1 MTPPGHASPAP
12 SAADEHRISL
22 QHVDGRVEVG
32 LDGVV
37 LAASD
42 RATLLLEQGCPPRWY
57 LPPEDV
63 RLDLLRR
70 STTTTV
76 CPFKGEATYWS
87 YEPAGASGADVAW
100 SYETPVAAMAPIR
113 GLVCFYA
120 ERTRSTVVTPARE
133 TGADARSPA
142 GRRPRKGAS
151 TAT

>member
-1 MTPPGHASPAP
+1 VTPPEPAGP
-12 SAADEHRISL
+12 ARSSADEPRITLHRA
-22 QHVDGRVEVG
+22 DDRVEVS
-32 LDGVV
+32 LDGVS
-37 LAASD
+37 LAASE
-42 RATLLLEQGCPPRWY
+42 RATLLLERGCPPRWY

-70 STTTTV
+70 STTTTT

-87 YEPAGASGADVAW
+87 YEPAGGPGVDLAW
-100 SYETPVAAMAPIR
+100 SYETPVSAMGPIR

-120 ERTRSTVVTPARE
+120 ERTDTTVTPGRE
-133 TGADARSPA
+133 CGAAARSPG

>member
-1 MTPPGHASPAP
+1 MNPLPEGVHPAT
-12 SAADEHRISL
+12 STADGHRISL
-22 QHVDGRVEVG
+22 RPADGRVQVG
-32 LDGVV
+32 IGGVV

-42 RATLLLEQGCPPRWY
+42 RATLLLEDGCRPRWY
-57 LPPEDV
+57 LPREDV

-100 SYETPVAAMAPIR
+100 SYEDPISAMAPIQ

-120 ERTRSTVVTPARE
+120 ER
-133 TGADARSPA
+133 ADTTWAVC
-142 GRRPRKGAS
+142 GV
-151 TAT
+151 

>member
-1 MTPPGHASPAP
+1 MTAPREYVDPSVSAPG
-12 SAADEHRISL
+12 EHRITLSP
-22 QHVDGRVEVG
+22 VDDRVEVRVG
-32 LDGVV
+32 GVV

-42 RATLLLEQGCPPRWY
+42 RATLLLERGCPPRLY

-87 YEPAGASGADVAW
+87 YERAGEPGADLAW
-100 SYETPVAAMAPIR
+100 SYEAPVAAMAPIQ

-120 ERTRSTVVTPARE
+120 ERTDTAVTP
-133 TGADARSPA
+133 GQ
-142 GRRPRKGAS
+142 G
-151 TAT
+151 